1 MQIRKPGTL
10 KKVGRILTGPEVAG
24 SRPVLVTFPTF
35 PAREEVWKRAGR
47 LRGSSFYVS
56 EDVTKWAALPSLLV
70 QASQGLPDRA
80 EEVHEGGED
89 QGPRRR
95 VQVATPS

>member
-1 MQIRKPGTL
+1 MRTLMQIRKPGTL

-56 EDVTKWAALPSLLV
+56 EDVTKWAALPSLPA
-70 QASQGLPDRA
+70 QESQGLEDGA
-80 EEVHEGGED
+80 QEVHEGGED
-89 QGPRRR
+89 QGPRR
-95 VQVATPS
+95 